1 MAQKITPPQIIK
13 HAKKLIDSGIESGEH
28 PFMIFD
34 IDAALE
40 RLDSYLSQLKKSFSR
55 CSIAYSYKSNNLA
68 QWCQAISER
77 GLYAEVCSL
86 DEMRLADKDGFKSIV
101 FDGPLKLSS
110 ELEKAIELGALV
122 EIDNIDECERL
133 DALCKNKG
141 LQCKVHVRL
150 SHFYD
155 DNLSRFGLSKDEVT
169 ELFSFIITK
178 SNSLIL
184 KGFHLHVGSNLPNAD
199 KICKTIVQ
207 YKNIISNYMPV
218 DGILNL
224 GSGIPADSFDSSVNI
239 PTPRP
244 EYFFSAIRAT
254 IQQCFGDK
262 SENWHY
268 VFEPGRH
275 LVEDFGY
282 FIGKVTNIKKR
293 YDVNVAQSNIGINWI
308 PSIRNWDHSFLP
320 FTDLDNHVSDDNN
333 EYILAGFNCFECDCL
348 FPSINV
354 SENLYGSFFAIR
366 GCGAYDMQTGNQW
379 TRKSYPIYSIID
391 DILDI
396 SRVHRQERHFR
407 QYDTSNTFKPIK
419 VNDNL
424 SLVYPELRHSK
435 KLFMLIE
442 ENKHYFSEAL
452 AWPEYVNEVSDSVT
466 FIEQSRL
473 DNQNKKALVLFLM
486 YKSNIA
492 GVISFNSI
500 DIQNRTAYIGYWLG
514 KSYQGKGII
523 TESLNRLIHDYSS
536 TGMIN
541 RFVIK
546 CVIDNI
552 KSNAVALRCGFT
564 LEGVLR
570 KAEVLNG
577 IAHDQNIYSKII
589 R

>member
-1 MAQKITPPQIIK
+1 
-13 HAKKLIDSGIESGEH
+13 
-28 PFMIFD
+28 
-34 IDAALE
+34 
-40 RLDSYLSQLKKSFSR
+40 
-55 CSIAYSYKSNNLA
+55 
-68 QWCQAISER
+68 
-77 GLYAEVCSL
+77 
-86 DEMRLADKDGFKSIV
+86 
-101 FDGPLKLSS
+101 
-110 ELEKAIELGALV
+110 
-122 EIDNIDECERL
+122 
-133 DALCKNKG
+133 
-141 LQCKVHVRL
+141 
-150 SHFYD
+150 
-155 DNLSRFGLSKDEVT
+155 
-169 ELFSFIITK
+169 
-178 SNSLIL
+178 
-184 KGFHLHVGSNLPNAD
+184 
-199 KICKTIVQ
+199 
-207 YKNIISNYMPV
+207 
-218 DGILNL
+218 
-224 GSGIPADSFDSSVNI
+224 
-239 PTPRP
+239 
-244 EYFFSAIRAT
+244 
-254 IQQCFGDK
+254 
-262 SENWHY
+262 
-268 VFEPGRH
+268 
-275 LVEDFGY
+275 
-282 FIGKVTNIKKR
+282 
-293 YDVNVAQSNIGINWI
+293 
-308 PSIRNWDHSFLP
+308 
-320 FTDLDNHVSDDNN
+320 
-333 EYILAGFNCFECDCL
+333 
-348 FPSINV
+348 
-354 SENLYGSFFAIR
+354 
-366 GCGAYDMQTGNQW
+366 MQTGNQW

-442 ENKHYFSEAL
+442 ENKYYFSETL
-452 AWPEYVNEVSDSVT
+452 AWPEYVNEISDSVT

-523 TESLNRLIHDYSS
+523 TEALNRLIHDYSS